1 MIMGPIYCIYVFH
14 PSRKLRGLVGG
25 GGGGDTRSIVYKV
38 LFYVRGWK
46 NINTWYFSLIEELNK
61 LNDVN
66 TMYMYSLLFYGIIPS
81 KLLLYVTFW
90 H

>member
-14 PSRKLRGLVGG
+14 PSRKLRGLGG
-25 GGGGDTRSIVYKV
+25 GGYTRSIVYKV
-38 LFYVRGWK
+38 PFYVRGWK
-46 NINTWYFSLIEELNK
+46 NINTCYFSLIEELNK

-66 TMYMYSLLFYGIIPS
+66 TMCMYSLLFYGIIPS